1 MHAKRILAIIPLLMI
16 QAYAVAQSPTGPVTE
31 KTLIGTWEAVSDDK
45 SHVFRMEIRDR
56 GPSLLASAGR
66 DGQSAV
72 YKLQKKVINNGK
84 LFMVFSET
92 GIRAGSVQLV
102 GDGTVTADGGKEE
115 GVINASL
122 VVSSGKRPVTMEK
135 VIFFQGPYLE
145 DVYKMSVAARDALA
159 KSAAR

>member
-1 MHAKRILAIIPLLMI
+1 MHVKKILVIIPFLMI
-16 QAYAVAQSPTGPVTE
+16 QANAVAQSPTGPITE

-56 GPSLLASAGR
+56 GPSLLVSAGR
-66 DGQSAV
+66 DGKSPV

-92 GIRAGSVQLV
+92 GNRAGSVQLV
-102 GDGTVTADGGKEE
+102 GDGTAAGDDGKDE

-122 VVSSGKRPVTMEK
+122 VVSSGKRPGTMEK
-135 VIFFQGPYLE
+135 VTFFKGPYLE
-145 DVYKMSVAARDALA
+145 DVGKMSVAARDALE
-159 KSAAR
+159 KSVAR